1 MMNGGV
7 LEFDGNGVCLDGLG
21 STKYIPVFQDA
32 EIWIWNLAGLLETIF
47 IVWGRFKKN
56 ILLFF

>member
-7 LEFDGNGVCLDGLG
+7 LEFDGNGICLDGLG

-32 EIWIWNLAGLLETIF
+32 EI
-47 IVWGRFKKN
+47 
-56 ILLFF
+56 